1 MADHPRAILL
11 APGDGTTIGNPL
23 GGPLTFKLRGEETN
37 GALAAFESIAPS
49 GEGPPLH
56 VHRNE
61 DEIWYALAGSF
72 RIKLDGEVRDAQP
85 GTFAFIPRGVTH
97 TWQSVGDEP
106 GRLLVILAPAGL
118 DRFFQRFAEA
128 TGYASAEEAFRGLG
142 SEAGM
147 DVVGPPLA
155 LSDPL

>member
-1 MADHPRAILL
+1 MGNFKSIRGLL
-11 APGDGTTIGNPL
+11 
-23 GGPLTFKLRGEETN
+23 
-37 GALAAFESIAPS
+37 
-49 GEGPPLH
+49 
-56 VHRNE
+56 
-61 DEIWYALAGSF
+61 
-72 RIKLDGEVRDAQP
+72 
-85 GTFAFIPRGVTH
+85 FAMPASVPRGWTNEKV
-97 TWQSVGDEP
+97 QPSVGDEP

-128 TGYASAEEAFRGLG
+128 SGYTSAEEAFRGLG

>member
-1 MADHPRAILL
+1 MTDPRAILL
-11 APGDGTTIGNPL
+11 APGEGTTIGNPL

-61 DEIWYALAGSF
+61 DEIWYVLAGSF

-128 TGYASAEEAFRGLG
+128 TGHTSAEEAFRALG